1 MRKKSF
7 FILLVIGN
15 ILTIEA
21 QENKE
26 NTTMNPFFQ
35 AYNTPF
41 KVPLLIKLKMNIL
54 NQLF

>member
-1 MRKKSF
+1 MRKKTF

-15 ILTIEA
+15 MLTIEA

-41 KVPLLIKLKMNIL
+41 KVPPFDKIKNEH
-54 NQLF
+54 